1 MNLYLIPLMVV
12 LVLCSAFFSSSE
24 ISYATANKLHIR
36 SAAEN
41 GSKRAGRVLWIQEHF
56 PSFLS
61 TILVG
66 NNLVNIA
73 FSSVMTLLLAARL
86 GSSGETA
93 APLVSTAVLLV
104 FGEIV
109 PKLVGTNQADRLV
122 YLYVFPL
129 RFFMRLFTPVVFV
142 VNAIVRRLSRF
153 WTPAETEPEV
163 TDEELVNILETI
175 EEEGVFTEKESELIK
190 SAIEF
195 SDVTAMDIY
204 IPRVDVSAF
213 NLDDGI
219 EELLKDDDML
229 SYSRIPVYQESIDNI
244 LGILS
249 TKKLL
254 KAAAIQPL
262 NEIRVDDLLS
272 PPVYVHKTRT
282 ISSILKEF
290 RKKHLMMAV
299 VVDEFGGTMGILT
312 LEDILEEIV
321 GDIFDESDEIEQDVV
336 AEGENSFTVDGSM
349 NIEDFFE
356 YVGYTPPDF
365 DSEYT
370 TMGGWAV
377 EMLDRFPK
385 AGDHFI
391 WDRFDVTVTAAEA
404 MRVETLNIHLLPPP
418 ETAES

>member
-1 MNLYLIPLMVV
+1 MIWMLLL
-12 LVLCSAFFSSSE
+12 LVLLVVFSAFFSSSE

-36 SAAEN
+36 SAAEA
-41 GSKRAGRVLWIQEHF
+41 GDRRARGVLWISEHF
-56 PSFLS
+56 PRFLS

-73 FSSVMTLLLAARL
+73 FSSVAALLLNERL
-86 GSSGETA
+86 GSAGDRA
-93 APLVSTAVLLV
+93 APFVSTAVLLI
-104 FGEIV
+104 FGEII
-109 PKLVGTNQADRLV
+109 PKIVGTSQADHLV
-122 YLYVFPL
+122 YIYVPFL
-129 RFFMRLFTPVVFV
+129 RFFMLLFTPVVSV
-142 VNAIVRRLSRF
+142 VNAIVGKLSGL
-153 WTPAETEPEV
+153 WTPEDPEPDV
-163 TDEELVNILETI
+163 TDEELVTILETI
-175 EEEGVFTEKESELIK
+175 EEEGVFTEQESELIK

-195 SDVTAMDIY
+195 SDVTAVDILV
-204 IPRVDVSAF
+204 PRVDMAAF
-213 NLDDGI
+213 NLDDGL
-219 EELLKDDDML
+219 EKLLDDEDML
-229 SYSRIPVYQESIDNI
+229 SYSRIPVYRDTIDNI

-254 KAAAIQPL
+254 KAAVTQAL
-262 NEIRVDDLLS
+262 DDIDIDELLS
-272 PPVYVHKTRT
+272 PPVYVHKTRN

-321 GDIFDESDEIEQDVV
+321 GDIFDESDEVELDVIP
-336 AEGENSFTVDGSM
+336 EGEDVYTVDGGT

-356 YVGYTPPDF
+356 YIGYTPPDF
-365 DSEYT
+365 ESEYS

-377 EMLDRFPK
+377 ERLDRFPK

-404 MRVETLNIHLLPPP
+404 MRVETLQIRLLPPH
-418 ETAES
+418 EEEE

>member
-1 MNLYLIPLMVV
+1 MSFLLIPLMVL

-24 ISYATANKLHIR
+24 ISYASANKLHIR

-41 GSKRAGRVLWIQEHF
+41 GSKRAKRVLGIQEQF
-56 PSFLS
+56 TKLLS

-73 FSSVMTLLLAARL
+73 FSSVMTLLLTENL
-86 GSSGETA
+86 GSRGEQA
-93 APLVSTAVLLV
+93 APLLSTAVLLV
-104 FGEIV
+104 CGEII
-109 PKLVGTNQADRLV
+109 PKLIGSSRADRLV
-122 YLYVFPL
+122 YLYVGPL
-129 RFFMRLFTPVVFV
+129 RFFMLLFTPVVAV
-142 VNAIVRRLSRF
+142 VNAVVSRISRI
-153 WTPAETEPEV
+153 WTPKETEPEV
-163 TDEELVNILETI
+163 TDDELVTILETI
-175 EEEGVFTEKESELIK
+175 EEEGVFTEQESELIK

-195 SDVTAMDIY
+195 SDVMALDIFV
-204 IPRVDVSAF
+204 PRVDVAAF
-213 NLDDGI
+213 NVEDGLETLLQDD
-219 EELLKDDDML
+219 ELL
-229 SYSRIPVYQESIDNI
+229 SYSRIPVYQETIDHI

-254 KAAAIQPL
+254 KSAVTQPL
-262 NEIRVDDLLS
+262 GEIRMEDLLS

-282 ISSILKEF
+282 ISSILRELL
-290 RKKHLMMAV
+290 KKHLMMAV

-321 GDIFDESDEIEQDVV
+321 GDIYDESDEVEEDVV
-336 AEGENSFTVDGSM
+336 AEGENTYTVDGSM

-356 YVGYTPPDF
+356 YVEYTPPDF

-385 AGDHFI
+385 KGDHFV

-404 MRVETLNIHLLPPP
+404 MRVEQLKIRLLPAP
-418 ETAES
+418 EKDG

>member
-1 MNLYLIPLMVV
+1 MIWMLILMVL

-36 SAAEN
+36 SAAEA
-41 GSKRAGRVLWIQEHF
+41 GDRRAKGVQWISDHF
-56 PSFLS
+56 PKFLS

-73 FSSVMTLLLAARL
+73 FSSVMTLLLAE
-86 GSSGETA
+86 SGENA
-93 APLVSTAVLLV
+93 APFVSTAVLLIL
-104 FGEIV
+104 GEII
-109 PKLVGTNQADRLV
+109 PKIIGTSQADRLV
-122 YLYVFPL
+122 YIYVYPL
-129 RFFMRLFTPVVFV
+129 RFFMLLFTPVVSV
-142 VNAIVRRLSRF
+142 VNAIVSKLSKF
-153 WTPAETEPEV
+153 WTPEEPEPEV
-163 TDEELVNILETI
+163 TDDELVTILETI
-175 EEEGVFTEKESELIK
+175 EEEGVFTEQESELIK

-195 SDVTAMDIY
+195 SDVTAVDIL
-204 IPRVDVSAF
+204 IPRVDMAAF
-213 NLDDGI
+213 DLDDGLDK
-219 EELLKDDDML
+219 LLEDDDML
-229 SYSRIPVYQESIDNI
+229 SYSRIPVYRETIDNI

-254 KAAAIQPL
+254 KAAVTQGL
-262 NEIRVDDLLS
+262 DEIDVDDLLS

-321 GDIFDESDEIEQDVV
+321 GDIFDESDEVELDVV
-336 AEGENSFTVDGSM
+336 PEGEDIFTVDGGT
-349 NIEDFFE
+349 NIGDFFD
-356 YVGYTPPDF
+356 YIGYTPPDF
-365 DSEYT
+365 ESEYS

-377 EMLDRFPK
+377 ERLDRFPQV
-385 AGDHFI
+385 GDHFV

-404 MRVETLNIHLLPPP
+404 MRVETLQIRLLPPT
-418 ETAES
+418 EKEE

>member
-1 MNLYLIPLMVV
+1 MIWMLILMVL

-36 SAAEN
+36 SAAEA
-41 GSKRAGRVLWIQEHF
+41 GDRRAKGVQWISDHF
-56 PSFLS
+56 PKFLS

-73 FSSVMTLLLAARL
+73 FSSVMTLLLAE
-86 GSSGETA
+86 SGENA
-93 APLVSTAVLLV
+93 APFVSTAVLLIL
-104 FGEIV
+104 GEII
-109 PKLVGTNQADRLV
+109 PKIIGTSQADRLV
-122 YLYVFPL
+122 YIYVYPL
-129 RFFMRLFTPVVFV
+129 RFFMLLFTPVVSV
-142 VNAIVRRLSRF
+142 VNAIVSKLSKF
-153 WTPAETEPEV
+153 WTPEEPEPEV
-163 TDEELVNILETI
+163 TDDELVTILETI
-175 EEEGVFTEKESELIK
+175 EEEGVFTEQESELIK

-195 SDVTAMDIY
+195 SDVTAVDIL
-204 IPRVDVSAF
+204 IPRVDMAAF
-213 NLDDGI
+213 DLDDGLDK
-219 EELLKDDDML
+219 LLEDDDML
-229 SYSRIPVYQESIDNI
+229 SYSRIPVYRETIDNI

-254 KAAAIQPL
+254 KAAVAQGL
-262 NEIRVDDLLS
+262 DEIDVDDLLS

-321 GDIFDESDEIEQDVV
+321 GDIFDESDEVELDVV
-336 AEGENSFTVDGSM
+336 PEGEDIFTVDGGT
-349 NIEDFFE
+349 NIGDFFD
-356 YVGYTPPDF
+356 YIGYTPPDF
-365 DSEYT
+365 ESEYS

-377 EMLDRFPK
+377 ERLDRFPQV
-385 AGDHFI
+385 GDHFV

-404 MRVETLNIHLLPPP
+404 MRVETLQIRLLPPT
-418 ETAES
+418 EKEE